1 MEYFKQGLSLNEEVT
16 NLICLR
22 QEGSFWDF
30 KKQWYTNKSDMLHD
44 IICMSNNLSNRT
56 AYIIIGIDEQQDY
69 SIVDVSCD
77 PNRKNTQKLV
87 DFLKDKKFAGGIRPV
102 VHVESLHNSNGV
114 IDTIVIEN
122 SSNTPFYLTAQ
133 YEGVRASSIYTRVMD
148 TNTPIDKSADINH
161 VEQLWRKRFHL
172 DDTPIEKFRYYLRS
186 PDDWN
191 TIQDNNMGY
200 FYKYSPEYTITCEKD
215 ESAVGYEYYI
225 FGQVNTNP
233 SWWLITLRYHQT
245 AIEQF
250 HGIALDGGRSFV
262 VAPCRAYDL
271 LNTDVSSFGFY
282 IQNDLRCRLLEF
294 YHRKEIFEE
303 YSYRSYMRAIVVFRS
318 EHEYKSFLNYVQT
331 HMGEYHEI
339 YKWRGNT
346 GLPHFPNLSGY
357 DMEHFKKDYKD
368 ALVMRDMLN
377 EFRAT
382 GQTMITEE
390 STHADT

>member
-1 MEYFKQGLSLNEEVT
+1 MEHFKQGLSLNEEVT
-16 NLICLR
+16 NLIRLR

-102 VHVESLHNSNGV
+102 VHVESLHYSNGV

-161 VEQLWRKRFHL
+161 IEQLWRKRFHL
-172 DDTPIEKFRYYLRS
+172 DDTPIEKFRYYLRN

-191 TIQDNNMGY
+191 TIQDNNMGH

-215 ESAVGYEYYI
+215 ESADGYEYYI

-250 HGIALDGGRSFV
+250 QGIALDGGRSFV
-262 VAPCRAYDL
+262 IAPRRAYDL
-271 LNTDVSSFGFY
+271 LNTGVSSFGFY

-294 YHRKEIFEE
+294 YHRKETSEE
-303 YSYRSYMRAIVVFRS
+303 YSYCGYMRAIVVFRS

-331 HMGEYHEI
+331 HMEEYHEI
-339 YKWRGNT
+339 YKRRGDT
-346 GLPHFPNLSGY
+346 GLPYFPNLSGY
-357 DMEHFKKDYKD
+357 DMEHLKKDYKD
-368 ALVMRDMLN
+368 ALVMCDMLN

-390 STHADT
+390 STHANT

>member
-1 MEYFKQGLSLNEEVT
+1 MEHFKQGLSLNEEVT
-16 NLICLR
+16 NLIRLR

-102 VHVESLHNSNGV
+102 VHVESLHYSNGV

-161 VEQLWRKRFHL
+161 IEQLWRKRFHL

-191 TIQDNNMGY
+191 MIQDNNIGH

-215 ESAVGYEYYI
+215 ESADGYEYYI

-250 HGIALDGGRSFV
+250 QGIALDGGRSFV
-262 VAPCRAYDL
+262 IAPRRAYDL

-294 YHRKEIFEE
+294 YHRKETSEE
-303 YSYRSYMRAIVVFRS
+303 HSYRGYMRAIVVFRS

-331 HMGEYHEI
+331 HMEEYHEI
-339 YKWRGNT
+339 YKRRGNT

-357 DMEHFKKDYKD
+357 DMAHLRKDYKD
-368 ALVMRDMLN
+368 ALVMCDMLN
-377 EFRAT
+377 KFRAT

-390 STHADT
+390 STHANT

>member
-1 MEYFKQGLSLNEEVT
+1 MEHFKQGLSLNEEVT
-16 NLICLR
+16 NLIRLR

-102 VHVESLHNSNGV
+102 VHVESLHYSNGV

-161 VEQLWRKRFHL
+161 IEQLWRKRFHL

-191 TIQDNNMGY
+191 MIQDNNIGH

-215 ESAVGYEYYI
+215 ESADGYEYYI

-250 HGIALDGGRSFV
+250 QGIALDGGRSFV
-262 VAPCRAYDL
+262 IAPRRAYDL

-294 YHRKEIFEE
+294 YHRKETSEE
-303 YSYRSYMRAIVVFRS
+303 HSYRGYMRAIVVFRS

-331 HMGEYHEI
+331 HMEEYHEI
-339 YKWRGNT
+339 YKRRGNT

-357 DMEHFKKDYKD
+357 DMAHLRKDYKD
-368 ALVMRDMLN
+368 ALVMCDMLN

-390 STHADT
+390 STHANT